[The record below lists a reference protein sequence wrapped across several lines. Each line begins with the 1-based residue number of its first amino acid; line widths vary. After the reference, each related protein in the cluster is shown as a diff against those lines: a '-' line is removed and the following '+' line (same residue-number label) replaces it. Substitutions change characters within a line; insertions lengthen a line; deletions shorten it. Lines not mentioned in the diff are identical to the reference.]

1 MTQLAQ
7 TLQHVPGSVGVGI
20 AAQGVQQEKAA
31 ARIQILGVCGKLATG
46 QGAPQAPHPCG
57 RLGRHVAAQMPQ
69 GVRPTAAARVGAGLQ
84 RGKTA
89 VDGHGPAGFSLSE
102 LMQQEKAGGF
112 QLEGEKPVKP
122 PDIPQH
128 SRQTPGVAVLLQ
140 TAQVFQNGF
149 ALDVLRQT
157 QKKGSKRF
165 VHERP
170 PKT

>member
-1 MTQLAQ
+1 MAQLAQ
-7 TLQHVPGSVGVGI
+7 TLQHLPRPVAVGI
-20 AAQGVQQEKAA
+20 AAQGIQQQHAA
-31 ARIQILGVCGKLATG
+31 ARIQMLGVGGKLAAG
-46 QGAPQAPHPCG
+46 QGAPQAPYRGG
-57 RLGRHVAAQMPQ
+57 RMGQHGPAQMPQ
-69 GVRPTAAARVGAGLQ
+69 GVRPAAAARVGAGLQ

-89 VDGHGPAGFSLSE
+89 VDGHGPAVSSPPE
-102 LMQQEKAGGF
+102 QIQQEKAGGF

-122 PDIPQH
+122 PDMPQH
-128 SRQTPGVAVLLQ
+128 SQQTPGVAVLLQ

-165 VHERP
+165 AHERP